1 MGKVVAEIHVLP
13 VDVNV
18 DFKEII
24 DGIKRVIPTP
34 ADFKDSKIVP
44 IAFGLEK
51 AVLTVIVDDAE
62 GATQSVEDAI
72 SSVPGVEEVKVERVT
87 LL

>member
-1 MGKVVAEIHVLP
+1 MGKVIAELHVMP

-18 DFKEII
+18 DFDKILEDI
-24 DGIKRVIPTP
+24 REVMPSS
-34 ADFKDSKIVP
+34 ADFKDSKVVP
-44 IAFGLEK
+44 IAFGLKK
-51 AVLTVIVDDAE
+51 AVLSVIIDDAE

-72 SSVPGVEEVKVERVT
+72 ATVSGVEEVKVERVT